1 MRAIFSTHPLQTMN
15 TETQG
20 TVVLGF
26 GPQPMDWLSK
36 ASVLCGKGAVM
47 DATVARMAG
56 ANLAAGT
63 PEALAALRQ
72 RLEAG
77 ALLVQQ
83 QANPGLSEA
92 ATRWLAGGERGLS
105 SETIFTH
112 LTGINALNVRD
123 KYHPYD
129 PADLRRCR
137 LLLEQVPELVPLFH
151 KMSTASKEWAALVKS
166 WADLCTTMDA
176 ESPDWRTG
184 GGSAP
189 KTYALIK
196 QAIGR

>member
-1 MRAIFSTHPLQTMN
+1 MT

-26 GPQPMDWLSK
+26 GPQPVDWISK
-36 ASVLCGKGAVM
+36 ANKLCGKNAVM
-47 DATVARMAG
+47 DTAVAHMAG
-56 ANLAAGT
+56 ATLAAGT

-77 ALLVQQ
+77 ALQAQQ

-92 ATRWLAGGERGLS
+92 ATRWLASGERGLS
-105 SETIFTH
+105 SETIFEH
-112 LTGINALNVRD
+112 LTGVQVLKDHWRS
-123 KYHPYD
+123 YGPHTPSD

-151 KMSTASKEWAALVKS
+151 KMSTASKEWAALVKN
-166 WADLCTTMDA
+166 WAELCTTMDA
-176 ESPDWRTG
+176 EAPNWRTKG
-184 GGSAP
+184 EAAP
-189 KTYALIK
+189 KTYELIK
-196 QAIGR
+196 QAVGR